1 MKFRHRLEKF
11 MYGRY
16 GVDKLG
22 IALLGCALAL
32 MLVNS
37 FLHSLFIYLLEIFLL
52 GYHFF
57 RAFSREIGKRYQE
70 NEKFLGFWKKI
81 TSFIKLRKAMWRD
94 RKSHVYTKCPACKIN
109 IRLPKRTGAHKVNC
123 PKCHTTF
130 DFYCK
135 K

>member
-1 MKFRHRLEKF
+1 MKFRQRLERF

-22 IALLGCALAL
+22 ITLLLGALAL

-37 FLHSLFIYLLEIFLL
+37 FIHSLFVYLFEALLL

-57 RAFSREIGKRYQE
+57 RVFSRNIAKRYQE
-70 NEKFLGFWKKI
+70 NERFLIVSKKI

-94 RKSHVYTKCPACKIN
+94 RKTHVYTKCPACKIN
-109 IRLPKRTGAHKVNC
+109 IRLPKRAGDHRVNC
-123 PKCHTTF
+123 PKCHKTF
-130 DFYCK
+130 NFKCRK
-135 K
+135 